1 MTYTIEK
8 LNYVNIENFNKFF
21 NALPADPYLEGN
33 YRFRR
38 LSRFKVDCDELIKLP
53 HNYFFQSKQYNSL
66 LGEVK
71 RDYPELDEAI
81 IELDDF
87 RHLILAFVDTCI
99 NTTEEIKINV
109 HQFRI
114 ICDLSNYGEPAPEG
128 IHRDAVDFVG
138 IFCVKR
144 ENIQGEETHLY
155 KSKKENPVV
164 CKIVNRGELLVFD
177 DREFFH
183 FTTAIKSLS
192 EDVGIRDVFVL
203 TFPAWEKVPFKG
215 VK

>member
-1 MTYTIEK
+1 M
-8 LNYVNIENFNKFF
+8 
-21 NALPADPYLEGN
+21 
-33 YRFRR
+33 
-38 LSRFKVDCDELIKLP
+38 
-53 HNYFFQSKQYNSL
+53 

-71 RDYPELDEAI
+71 RDYPELDDAI
-81 IELDDF
+81 IELEDF
-87 RHLILAFVDTCI
+87 RHLILAFVDTCKL
-99 NTTEEIKINV
+99 NSTEKIKINV

-114 ICDLSNYGEPAPEG
+114 ICDPSNYGEPAPEG

-144 ENIQGEETHLY
+144 ENIQGGETHLY
-155 KSKKENPVV
+155 KSKKANPVFW
-164 CKIVNRGELLVFD
+164 KIVNPRELLVFD

-183 FTTAIKSLS
+183 FTTPIKSLS

-203 TFPAWEKVPFKG
+203 TSPAWEKVPFKG